1 LEVDG
6 LQKRMTWKQFLFVLP
21 LLLLVTTF
29 SLYPIFTSGVYSL
42 FDYQTNDQ
50 TRNAVYTGSKLNAP
64 LLVEDGDYLLF
75 YLRKDREI
83 ASPEAYA
90 AIDALSADIS
100 AFLAPYEGHRQP
112 IDLSEA
118 GAEAVTAFLDDIE
131 ARITGL
137 VGAYPELDLRVS
149 AGLDNQIPEMRS
161 TIVGSNFIGL
171 AGYRQLFG
179 DQRFFDDLRNTLI
192 FTLVSVFFELIIGMG
207 LALVMNRPMRGVGL
221 VRTVSLIPWAIPT
234 AVSALIWTYLYDG
247 TSGIVAR
254 LFTQLGL
261 IASPEL
267 LLTSY
272 NGTMA
277 AAIIADVWKTTPYM
291 ALLLLAGLQTIDQG
305 LYEAASVDGS
315 NAWSTFRR
323 ITLPLLKP
331 SLLVALLFRTL
342 DAFRVYDLIAVL
354 TKGTPETL
362 SIYAYK
368 VMIGQG
374 NYGYGSVIVLA
385 MFLCVGL
392 IAFLYVK
399 VLGAEL
405 IND

>member
-1 LEVDG
+1 MP
-6 LQKRMTWKQFLFVLP
+6 KRITWRQFLFVLP
-21 LLLLVTTF
+21 LLLLVSVF
-29 SLYPIFTSGVYSL
+29 SLYPIFTSGVYSF

-50 TRNAVYTGSKLNAP
+50 TRNALYTEGHLNAP
-64 LLVEDGDYLLF
+64 LFHEDGTYLNF
-75 YLRKDREI
+75 YLKKDLSLVDETGQQTI
-83 ASPEAYA
+83 AALQQDILEAISPYAEAKQPL
-90 AIDALSADIS
+90 ALSG
-100 AFLAPYEGHRQP
+100 EGAKQ
-112 IDLSEA
+112 
-118 GAEAVTAFLDDIE
+118 VTAFVANIRQRVKDLE
-131 ARITGL
+131 N
-137 VGAYPELDLRVS
+137 AYPDVELNISKS
-149 AGLDNQIPEMRS
+149 ADSLLDEMDS
-161 TIVGSNFIGL
+161 TVVGSNFIGL
-171 AGYRQLFG
+171 EGYKRLGQDG
-179 DQRFFDDLRNTLI
+179 RFFSALRNTLV
-192 FTLVSVFFELIIGMG
+192 FTIISVFFELLIGMG
-207 LALVMNRPMRGVGL
+207 LALVMNRAVRGIGL

-267 LLTSY
+267 LLTSAS
-272 NGTMA
+272 GTMA

-291 ALLLLAGLQTIDQG
+291 ALLLLAGLQVIDHG
-305 LYEAASVDGS
+305 LYESASVDG
-315 NAWSTFRR
+315 AGPVRTFIR

-368 VMIGQG
+368 VMVGQG
-374 NYGYGSVIVLA
+374 NYGYGAVIVLA
-385 MFLCVGL
+385 MFVCVGL
-392 IAFLYVK
+392 IALLYVK

-405 IND
+405 INE

>member
-1 LEVDG
+1 MISLP
-6 LQKRMTWKQFLFVLP
+6 KRMTWRQFLFVLP
-21 LLLLVTTF
+21 LLLLVSVF
-29 SLYPIFTSGVYSL
+29 SLYPIITSGVYSF

-50 TRNAVYTGSKLNAP
+50 TRNAMYTGGHLNAP
-64 LLVEDGDYLLF
+64 LFHEDGKYLNF
-75 YLRKDREI
+75 YLKKDLQLVDEPGQATI
-83 ASPEAYA
+83 A
-90 AIDALSADIS
+90 ALQA
-100 AFLAPYEGHRQP
+100 
-112 IDLSEA
+112 
-118 GAEAVTAFLDDIE
+118 DIE
-131 ARITGL
+131 AAIEPYAQKKEPITLPQPEEERILAVIGEIRQRIRSL
-137 VGAYPELDLRVS
+137 EEAYPGTELNISENADTL
-149 AGLDNQIPEMRS
+149 LKEME
-161 TIVGSNFIGL
+161 TCIVGSNFIGL
-171 AGYRQLFG
+171 KGYQRLVG
-179 DQRFFDDLRNTLI
+179 DTRFFAALRNTLV
-192 FTLVSVFFELIIGMG
+192 FTVISVFFELIIGMG
-207 LALVMNRPMRGVGL
+207 LALVMNRSIRGIGI

-254 LFTQLGL
+254 VFTQLGL

-267 LLTSY
+267 LLTSAG
-272 NGTMA
+272 GTMA

-291 ALLLLAGLQTIDQG
+291 ALLLLAGLQVIDRG
-305 LYEAASVDGS
+305 LYESASVDG
-315 NAWSTFRR
+315 AGPMRTFTQ

-374 NYGYGSVIVLA
+374 NYGYGAVIVLA

-392 IAFLYVK
+392 IALLYVK

-405 IND
+405 MND

>member
-1 LEVDG
+1 MP
-6 LQKRMTWKQFLFVLP
+6 KRITWRQFLFVLP
-21 LLLLVTTF
+21 LLLLVSVF
-29 SLYPIFTSGVYSL
+29 SLYPIFTSGVYSF

-50 TRNAVYTGSKLNAP
+50 TRNALYTGGHLNAP
-64 LLVEDGDYLLF
+64 LYHEDGTYLNF
-75 YLRKDREI
+75 YLKKDLDLVDDAGRQTI
-83 ASPEAYA
+83 A
-90 AIDALSADIS
+90 ALQQDIS
-100 AFLAPYEGHRQP
+100 DAIAPYADTREPLAISGEGAQQ
-112 IDLSEA
+112 
-118 GAEAVTAFLDDIE
+118 VTAFVADTRQRIQALEAAYPDIE
-131 ARITGL
+131 LNISK
-137 VGAYPELDLRVS
+137 S
-149 AGLDNQIPEMRS
+149 AESLLNEMDS
-161 TIVGSNFIGL
+161 TVVGSNFIGL
-171 AGYRQLFG
+171 RGYQQLG
-179 DQRFFDDLRNTLI
+179 QDSRFFSALRNTLV
-192 FTLVSVFFELIIGMG
+192 FTLISVFFELVIGMG
-207 LALVMNRPMRGVGL
+207 LALVMNRAVRGIGL

-247 TSGIVAR
+247 TSGIIAR

-267 LLTSY
+267 LLTSAG
-272 NGTMA
+272 GTMA

-291 ALLLLAGLQTIDQG
+291 ALLLLAGLQVIDQG
-305 LYEAASVDGS
+305 LYESASVDG
-315 NAWSTFRR
+315 AGPVRTFTR

-368 VMIGQG
+368 VMVGQG
-374 NYGYGSVIVLA
+374 NYGYGAVIVLA
-385 MFLCVGL
+385 MFVCVGL
-392 IAFLYVK
+392 IALLYVK